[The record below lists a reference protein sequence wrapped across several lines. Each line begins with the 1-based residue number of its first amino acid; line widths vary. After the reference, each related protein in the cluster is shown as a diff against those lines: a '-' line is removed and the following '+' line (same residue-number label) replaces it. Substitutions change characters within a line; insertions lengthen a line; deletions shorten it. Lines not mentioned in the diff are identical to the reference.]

1 LCPLFGAVHVP
12 VEPGYRRPKIR
23 GHHLRAFHM
32 KPPEES
38 PDNVHRNI
46 HYTPVVVLGV
56 LHGFSRNERVAWAK
70 QECFAHGVIAEARLP
85 GSPSLPRPSFNGNL
99 VESSRVNY
107 SQVQTWLTHCRK
119 FHAGSCESL
128 AFVRTTPSKFIDC
141 FTRQVV
147 QSPPAEEYFALSYV
161 WGNPKNSSLDIER
174 RENLHFLPPSGIPQV
189 FEDAIHVVKNLGG
202 RYLWVDRY
210 CIDQQNLDE
219 KHEQIQNMDQIY
231 EGATLTLVA
240 VAGTN
245 ADCGLPGVHGLS
257 RIFHPRAVIGD
268 KVLVSTFPH
277 ISFPIRESAWTTRGW
292 TYQEAILSRRYLFF
306 TKQQVY
312 FVCRAMTCQEAVETL
327 PYMSIAPPETRAMTT
342 TLSLEIFGHE
352 KPHRSTSRP
361 QVAYLQNFYSNLV
374 QYKRRQLTYD
384 SDSLNAFKGILA
396 RSPFHSFWGIPI
408 PTVTSSTDSVFTR
421 GLWWRTKFN
430 NEFPGSLRRRHAF
443 PSWSWAGWAGEIEPG
458 IHNHYT
464 DETQRFAP
472 KFWIEHE
479 NLELSTLGSLLKS
492 AGKSKIIP
500 EISRTLLV
508 EAVVVQVRV
517 QKLQRTGLHRD
528 LTPRVLVCGC
538 HVDSLHQSEDE
549 PTHWRHVY
557 LCKDPDQDEE
567 FREKLFTQLW
577 DCIVLFE
584 ELGEY
589 KLLIVERQG
598 HVFHLIGTLSL
609 QYRIF
614 GRLLRL
620 RRDIRLE

>member
-1 LCPLFGAVHVP
+1 MDIRAIVNYPHTIFDSRHRKPDGNDISNSRTTGNDRQAVSKRSPTQLFRSRTSLRPQDDLLCDRCRKIDLEDVFRPSYQHAGGREIMSLGEIDLSWKTCPLCRLFGAVHVP
-12 VEPGYRRPKIR
+12 VEPGYRRPKNR

-32 KPPEES
+32 KPPEEI

-46 HYTPVVVLGV
+46 HYAPVVVLGV

-99 VESSRVNY
+99 VEYSRVNY
-107 SQVQTWLTHCRK
+107 SQVRTWLTHCRK

-128 AFVRTTPSKFIDC
+128 AFVRTTPSNFIDC

-161 WGNPKNSSLDIER
+161 WGNPKNSSLDIEP

-189 FEDAIHVVKNLGG
+189 FEDVIHVVKNLGG
-202 RYLWVDRY
+202 RSLWVDRY

-292 TYQEAILSRRYLFF
+292 TYQEAILSRRCLFF

-312 FVCRAMTCQEAVETL
+312 FVCRAMTCQEAVKTL

-361 QVAYLQNFYSNLV
+361 QVAYLQNFYSHLI

-396 RSPFHSFWGIPI
+396 
-408 PTVTSSTDSVFTR
+408 
-421 GLWWRTKFN
+421 
-430 NEFPGSLRRRHAF
+430 
-443 PSWSWAGWAGEIEPG
+443 
-458 IHNHYT
+458 
-464 DETQRFAP
+464 
-472 KFWIEHE
+472 
-479 NLELSTLGSLLKS
+479 
-492 AGKSKIIP
+492 
-500 EISRTLLV
+500 
-508 EAVVVQVRV
+508 
-517 QKLQRTGLHRD
+517 
-528 LTPRVLVCGC
+528 
-538 HVDSLHQSEDE
+538 
-549 PTHWRHVY
+549 
-557 LCKDPDQDEE
+557 
-567 FREKLFTQLW
+567 
-577 DCIVLFE
+577 
-584 ELGEY
+584 
-589 KLLIVERQG
+589 
-598 HVFHLIGTLSL
+598 
-609 QYRIF
+609 
-614 GRLLRL
+614 
-620 RRDIRLE
+620 